1 MKVNTPLI
9 SAFFCFSSLFSVHS
23 QCEITATA
31 NPTQIYCGQSTTLT
45 AYGIGSGTVVMN
57 ESFNSGFGPGWSG
70 TPGATSF
77 SNPCS
82 PGGVDGTPHAWMDA
96 NTSVPR
102 TLTSAPFNISSATAG
117 VTICFDLLFA
127 TQGGNAPCEG
137 PDEPNEGV
145 YFQYSTN
152 GGTTW
157 TTIHYFDPDGG
168 YNTPYTSW
176 NNWCFQIPAAAITS
190 NTMFRWHQTADSG
203 AQYDHW
209 GIDNVQIVQN
219 DVNAE
224 VVWGHD
230 GYSYG
235 TGNSGGANPTPVSPT
250 TTTTYPVTITT
261 GTGQTCTTNVTVIVL
276 DPVYGVDVTANPT
289 TICVGDCADI
299 TGTAVQV
306 LDPGGIETYEN
317 NEFELVVSTSTSV
330 NINVQGINSSS
341 IYDGLIQNVTINGFN
356 FSGTFI
362 CTSFTGCN
370 CNGSQ
375 IGIGQTCNINTSGFT
390 VTLTSPGG
398 CQIVLAPA
406 NSATGNYNSTVFV
419 PVGGTGIGGGFPA
432 GGPWAPN
439 QPFSNLNGCDPN
451 GVWTLTFSSPGF
463 GIGGGMLTGWSITF
477 DDPPIHAPVTTTWA
491 PTTGLSNPND
501 INTQACPTNSTNYVL
516 TVANSNPGCPTHTET
531 IAITVDPCGGCIPP
545 AVTINPLTACAPAT
559 LNLANAIDPASQP
572 ATLSYHAS
580 QADAQND
587 GPTISTTVTTS
598 GTYWVRIED
607 PNDPTCFTTQQIT
620 VNISTAADA
629 SFTFNDFCF
638 GTTNG
643 PTGIAT
649 SGGTFTFSPAPTD
662 GATINASTGV
672 ISNGV
677 AGTTYSVQYTVG
689 TGSCAASH
697 TESVTVLIN
706 PTPIINGNVSYC
718 NSTGVI
724 LDAGTGYTNYSW
736 STGETTQ
743 TITATAQTGL
753 TVTVTNANGCT
764 ATSPAVTITAG
775 NVTLQTVNTTAP
787 DCNQNNGSIEVS
799 ASGGDGNYQYIINGG
814 TPVTTS
820 VFNGLPAGS
829 YTIEVQ
835 DGSGVCND
843 QLTVNLVNNSGPAI
857 TAVSSTNIS
866 CFGEGDGTIT
876 VTANGTAPLT
886 YAYSAG
892 TSVIATNATG
902 TFSNVSPGSYT
913 VIVSDAANCLST
925 QTVLITE
932 PAALTLTYATTPET
946 CENACDGTANWQV
959 QGGIAPLI
967 QTFNGAPSNGTGEN
981 SLCAGNYPLMI
992 TDANGCIA
1000 SQAIAINSGSQIDIG
1015 TISVTQDGC
1024 SEVCSGSIVA
1034 TTPDATSYSL
1044 NGMTNTTGVFP
1055 DLCAGIYQLTV
1066 LNNSG
1071 CTSSTTVTI
1080 YSEASPT
1087 ADFGFNP
1094 INPTVFDTD
1103 IDFINYSGGASTYYW
1118 EISDLS
1124 TGYFYS
1130 TSDPHF
1136 DLTLP
1141 SDTAHYTVCL
1151 IAYSDAGCS
1160 DTLCKE
1166 LVVLDDI
1173 MIYVP
1178 NTFTPDGDEFNQ
1190 SLFIYTNGI
1199 DRFNFEF
1206 QLFNRWGELIFET
1219 KDPSVGWDGTYNGS
1233 LVQSGT
1239 YTWKMAVKATHIDYR
1254 KTLTGHVNVLR

>member
-261 GTGQTCTTNVTVIVL
+261 GTGQTCTASVTVVVL
-276 DPVYGVDVTANPT
+276 DPVYDVDVAANPT

-317 NEFELVVSTSTSV
+317 NEFEIVVSTSTSV

-398 CQIVLAPA
+398 CQIILAPA
-406 NSATGNYNSTVFV
+406 NVATGNYNSTVFV
-419 PVGGTGIGGGFPA
+419 PVGGTGIGGTFPA

-463 GIGGGMLTGWSITF
+463 GIGGGTLTGWSITF
-477 DDPPIHAPVTTTWA
+477 DDPPVHAPVTTTWA

-580 QADAQND
+580 QTDAQND

-677 AGTTYSVQYTVG
+677 AGTTYSVQYTTSG
-689 TGSCAASH
+689 ACPASS
-697 TESVTVLIN
+697 TETVQINSN
-706 PTPIINGNVSYC
+706 PTPTISGNLTYC
-718 NSTGVI
+718 TGGSAT
-724 LDAGTGYTNYSW
+724 LNAGGGYTSYSW
-736 STGETTQ
+736 SNGGSTQ
-743 TITATAQTGL
+743 TITTTATTGL
-753 TVTVTNANGCT
+753 TVTVTDANGCT
-764 ATSPAVTITAG
+764 GTSVPVTISESNQIENFSTVSICPGESIIVHGNTVTAPG
-775 NVTLQTVNTTAP
+775 DYSQTFPVSGGCDSVSTVTVVLHSVTVPVITGDLWYCSGETATLATNPSNFVSYSWSTGSTQAVINTT
-787 DCNQNNGSIEVS
+787 
-799 ASGGDGNYQYIINGG
+799 SGQ
-814 TPVTTS
+814 P
-820 VFNGLPAGS
+820 
-829 YTIEVQ
+829 
-835 DGSGVCND
+835 
-843 QLTVNLVNNSGPAI
+843 
-857 TAVSSTNIS
+857 
-866 CFGEGDGTIT
+866 IT
-876 VTANGTAPLT
+876 VT
-886 YAYSAG
+886 
-892 TSVIATNATG
+892 V
-902 TFSNVSPGSYT
+902 
-913 VIVSDAANCLST
+913 
-925 QTVLITE
+925 
-932 PAALTLTYATTPET
+932 
-946 CENACDGTANWQV
+946 
-959 QGGIAPLI
+959 
-967 QTFNGAPSNGTGEN
+967 
-981 SLCAGNYPLMI
+981 
-992 TDANGCIA
+992 TDANGCQTT
-1000 SQAIAINSGSQIDIG
+1000 SQPVLLTPPPQAVLNANPSSGVAPLTVQLLNNSTG
-1015 TISVTQDGC
+1015 
-1024 SEVCSGSIVA
+1024 
-1034 TTPDATSYSL
+1034 ATSYDWYIQSVDTFSTVSMDGVTTTYDSL
-1044 NGMTNTTGVFP
+1044 GT
-1055 DLCAGIYQLTV
+1055 YTV
-1066 LNNSG
+1066 VLVAHSQH
-1071 CTSSTTVTI
+1071 C
-1080 YSEASPT
+1080 
-1087 ADFGFNP
+1087 
-1094 INPTVFDTD
+1094 
-1103 IDFINYSGGASTYYW
+1103 
-1118 EISDLS
+1118 
-1124 TGYFYS
+1124 
-1130 TSDPHF
+1130 
-1136 DLTLP
+1136 
-1141 SDTAHYTVCL
+1141 SDTAIVYINVL
-1151 IAYSDAGCS
+1151 NPAQPLD
-1160 DTLCKE
+1160 
-1166 LVVLDDI
+1166 VVI
-1173 MIYVP
+1173 P
-1178 NTFTPDGDEFNQ
+1178 NVFTPNNDGVNDFF
-1190 SLFIYTNGI
+1190 LFGSSNIAELELI
-1199 DRFNFEF
+1199 IV
-1206 QLFNRWGELIFET
+1206 NRWGNLVYKTDDVNFMWNGRDMSGKPVTEGVYFYDYKVKGVMGDEMSGHGFV
-1219 KDPSVGWDGTYNGS
+1219 SVE
-1233 LVQSGT
+1233 
-1239 YTWKMAVKATHIDYR
+1239 H
-1254 KTLTGHVNVLR
+1254 

>member
-1 MKVNTPLI
+1 MKINNQLTALLI
-9 SAFFCFSSLFSVHS
+9 GVGISSLSFS
-23 QCEITATA
+23 QCEINATA
-31 NPTQIYCGQSTTLT
+31 SPAQIYCGQSTTLT
-45 AYGIGSGTVVMN
+45 AFGSGSGTVVMSEN
-57 ESFNSGFGPGWSG
+57 FNSGFGSGWSS

-102 TLTSAPFNISSATAG
+102 TLTSASFNLSSATAG

-145 YFQYSTN
+145 YFQYSTD
-152 GGTTW
+152 GGATW
-157 TTIHYFDPDGG
+157 VTINYFDPQGG

-176 NNWCFQIPAAAITS
+176 NNWCFQIPLAAITS

-203 AQYDHW
+203 AGFDHW

-261 GTGQTCTTNVTVIVL
+261 GTGQTCTASVTVVVL
-276 DPVYGVDVTANPT
+276 DPVYDVDVAANPT

-317 NEFELVVSTSTSV
+317 NEFEIVVSTSTSV

-356 FSGTFI
+356 FSGTFF
-362 CTSFTGCN
+362 CTTPGGCN
-370 CNGSQ
+370 CNGSS
-375 IGIGQTCNINTSGFT
+375 INFGQTCNINTSGFT

-406 NSATGNYNSTVFV
+406 NVATGNYNSTVFV
-419 PVGGTGIGGGFPA
+419 PVGGTGIGGTFPA

-463 GIGGGMLTGWSITF
+463 GIGGGTLTGWSITF
-477 DDPPIHAPVTTTWA
+477 DDPPVHAPVTTTWA

-516 TVANSNPGCPTHTET
+516 TVANSNPGCPTHIET

-580 QADAQND
+580 QTDAQND

-649 SGGTFTFSPAPTD
+649 SGGTFAFSPAPTD

-677 AGTTYSVQYTVG
+677 AGTTYSVQYTTSG
-689 TGSCAASH
+689 ACPASS
-697 TESVTVLIN
+697 TETVQINSN
-706 PTPIINGNVSYC
+706 PTPTISGNLTYC
-718 NSTGVI
+718 TGGSAT
-724 LDAGTGYTNYSW
+724 LNAGGGYTSYSW
-736 STGETTQ
+736 SNGGSTQIITT
-743 TITATAQTGL
+743 TATTGL
-753 TVTVTNANGCT
+753 TVTVTDANGCT
-764 ATSPAVTITAG
+764 GTSAPVTISESNQIENFSTVSICPGESIIVHGNTVTAPG
-775 NVTLQTVNTTAP
+775 DYSQTFPVSGGCDSVSTVTVVLHSVTVPVITGDLWYCSGETATLATNPSNFVSYSWSTGSTQAVINTT
-787 DCNQNNGSIEVS
+787 
-799 ASGGDGNYQYIINGG
+799 SGQ
-814 TPVTTS
+814 P
-820 VFNGLPAGS
+820 
-829 YTIEVQ
+829 
-835 DGSGVCND
+835 
-843 QLTVNLVNNSGPAI
+843 
-857 TAVSSTNIS
+857 
-866 CFGEGDGTIT
+866 IT
-876 VTANGTAPLT
+876 VT
-886 YAYSAG
+886 
-892 TSVIATNATG
+892 V
-902 TFSNVSPGSYT
+902 
-913 VIVSDAANCLST
+913 
-925 QTVLITE
+925 
-932 PAALTLTYATTPET
+932 
-946 CENACDGTANWQV
+946 
-959 QGGIAPLI
+959 
-967 QTFNGAPSNGTGEN
+967 
-981 SLCAGNYPLMI
+981 
-992 TDANGCIA
+992 TDANGCQTT
-1000 SQAIAINSGSQIDIG
+1000 SSPVLLTPPPQAVLNANPSSGVAPLTVQLLNNSTG
-1015 TISVTQDGC
+1015 
-1024 SEVCSGSIVA
+1024 
-1034 TTPDATSYSL
+1034 ATSYDWYIQSVDTFSTVSMDGVTTTYDSL
-1044 NGMTNTTGVFP
+1044 GT
-1055 DLCAGIYQLTV
+1055 YTV
-1066 LNNSG
+1066 VLVAHSQH
-1071 CTSSTTVTI
+1071 C
-1080 YSEASPT
+1080 
-1087 ADFGFNP
+1087 
-1094 INPTVFDTD
+1094 
-1103 IDFINYSGGASTYYW
+1103 
-1118 EISDLS
+1118 
-1124 TGYFYS
+1124 
-1130 TSDPHF
+1130 
-1136 DLTLP
+1136 
-1141 SDTAHYTVCL
+1141 SDTAIVYINVL
-1151 IAYSDAGCS
+1151 NPAQPLD
-1160 DTLCKE
+1160 
-1166 LVVLDDI
+1166 VVI
-1173 MIYVP
+1173 P
-1178 NTFTPDGDEFNQ
+1178 NVFTPNNDGVNDFF
-1190 SLFIYTNGI
+1190 LFGSSNIAELELI
-1199 DRFNFEF
+1199 IV
-1206 QLFNRWGELIFET
+1206 NRWGNLVYKTDDVNFMWNGRDMSGKPVTEGVYFYDYKVKGVMGDEMSGHGFV
-1219 KDPSVGWDGTYNGS
+1219 SVE
-1233 LVQSGT
+1233 
-1239 YTWKMAVKATHIDYR
+1239 H
-1254 KTLTGHVNVLR
+1254 